1 MNNLKLQNKIF
12 LILLLPLIT
21 IVILSFNSIY
31 DKYEKNSKM
40 NESLAYLNFLGKVSI
55 LSHDLQKERE
65 IATLFLDSY
74 GKSHIDDFQ
83 IQVKKSDESIDNLN
97 SILEKSNFPKSDELN
112 NKLSKYIEDIKKI
125 KEIREKNQNLLI
137 NKQELINGYTSQ
149 IVDLTYFIDELI
161 TYSNVGN
168 LSKYSQSYI
177 AFNQLIENSFNEKEY
192 FRNIL
197 NSGNI
202 LGENYNNFLNS
213 ISKQNLYLQII
224 NDNIFKEDSDKFK
237 NLLISKDFQDIENVR
252 KTIILKSQKDN
263 FILKIKELSGY
274 GGLIHLYKDYLE
286 SKDEKL
292 VNKIQSKHSS
302 LLKMI
307 KYYEKFEGTT
317 NEEKILLKDIRDTF
331 DLIISNVSDISEG
344 NHSISK
350 EKIDNN
356 NAISAIDK
364 LSNSIYG
371 IDENWKE
378 KSINKINLLINF
390 EKSLFDDL
398 VIHIN
403 SDIDDFINQIIYELI
418 FMIILFTVIFFSIL
432 LMTKK
437 ISFSLKN
444 FQDNL
449 NEFLAYSMKEKDN
462 VLLHDI
468 DGNDE
473 FAIMTREMNIQIK
486 KIEDIQE
493 HDKKVILE
501 ISDVMEKVNNGF
513 FEYTIKEKA
522 ITKDI
527 EDLRLIINKML
538 NRTKLKIDNINILL
552 NSYTQSDYLFKLNEI
567 QKKGMYGD
575 FGTLYTSTS
584 LLGDASSQLIAMITN
599 AGNELEKN
607 TKTLALSSNELA
619 ISSTEQAS
627 SLEQSSAALEQ
638 ITANIK
644 NNNENMNQMK
654 RIADELN
661 EASNIGSKFA
671 NQTST
676 SMDEINEKVKSIN
689 EAIAIIDQIAFQTNI
704 LSLNAAVEAATAG
717 EAGKGFAVVAAEV
730 RNLASRSAE
739 AAKEIK
745 NLVSSASLKSNEGK
759 IIADD
764 MIKGYEN
771 LTTKIFQTKE
781 IIDSVTQFS
790 KEQESG
796 IIQINDTIS
805 RLDTA
810 TQKNA
815 FTASNID
822 ILSNEVSKLSS
833 RLLQIT
839 AQAKIDKK
847 YYGMVENIDL
857 MREVSKYKNDHIDFK
872 KKYFATLD
880 SFESCTVVDCKSCNM
895 GKWIVS
901 CEEKSIGFTKTNEW
915 KVLKQNHENVHQ
927 KVQIF
932 VDNNAKKIENEV
944 LREISAQIEDSTVKV
959 FDSLNDVL
967 YIDCSRDIP
976 TPNI

>member
-1 MNNLKLQNKIF
+1 
-12 LILLLPLIT
+12 
-21 IVILSFNSIY
+21 
-31 DKYEKNSKM
+31 M
-40 NESLAYLNFLGKVSI
+40 NESLAYLNFLGKVST

-857 MREVSKYKNDHIDFK
+857 MREVSKYKNDHINFK

>member
-40 NESLAYLNFLGKVSI
+40 NESLAYLNFLGKVST

-857 MREVSKYKNDHIDFK
+857 MREVSKYKNDHINFK

>member
-40 NESLAYLNFLGKVSI
+40 NESLAYLNFLGKVST

-74 GKSHIDDFQ
+74 GKSYVDDFQ

-575 FGTLYTSTS
+575 FGTLCTSTS

-857 MREVSKYKNDHIDFK
+857 MREVSKYKNDHINFK

-901 CEEKSIGFTKTNEW
+901 CEEKNIGFTKTNEW

>member
-40 NESLAYLNFLGKVSI
+40 NESLAYLNFLGKVST

-390 EKSLFDDL
+390 EK
-398 VIHIN
+398 N
-403 SDIDDFINQIIYELI
+403 
-418 FMIILFTVIFFSIL
+418 
-432 LMTKK
+432 
-437 ISFSLKN
+437 LK
-444 FQDNL
+444 
-449 NEFLAYSMKEKDN
+449 
-462 VLLHDI
+462 V
-468 DGNDE
+468 
-473 FAIMTREMNIQIK
+473 
-486 KIEDIQE
+486 
-493 HDKKVILE
+493 
-501 ISDVMEKVNNGF
+501 
-513 FEYTIKEKA
+513 
-522 ITKDI
+522 
-527 EDLRLIINKML
+527 
-538 NRTKLKIDNINILL
+538 
-552 NSYTQSDYLFKLNEI
+552 
-567 QKKGMYGD
+567 
-575 FGTLYTSTS
+575 
-584 LLGDASSQLIAMITN
+584 
-599 AGNELEKN
+599 
-607 TKTLALSSNELA
+607 
-619 ISSTEQAS
+619 
-627 SLEQSSAALEQ
+627 
-638 ITANIK
+638 
-644 NNNENMNQMK
+644 
-654 RIADELN
+654 
-661 EASNIGSKFA
+661 
-671 NQTST
+671 
-676 SMDEINEKVKSIN
+676 
-689 EAIAIIDQIAFQTNI
+689 
-704 LSLNAAVEAATAG
+704 
-717 EAGKGFAVVAAEV
+717 
-730 RNLASRSAE
+730 
-739 AAKEIK
+739 
-745 NLVSSASLKSNEGK
+745 
-759 IIADD
+759 
-764 MIKGYEN
+764 
-771 LTTKIFQTKE
+771 
-781 IIDSVTQFS
+781 
-790 KEQESG
+790 
-796 IIQINDTIS
+796 
-805 RLDTA
+805 
-810 TQKNA
+810 
-815 FTASNID
+815 
-822 ILSNEVSKLSS
+822 
-833 RLLQIT
+833 
-839 AQAKIDKK
+839 
-847 YYGMVENIDL
+847 
-857 MREVSKYKNDHIDFK
+857 
-872 KKYFATLD
+872 
-880 SFESCTVVDCKSCNM
+880 
-895 GKWIVS
+895 
-901 CEEKSIGFTKTNEW
+901 
-915 KVLKQNHENVHQ
+915 
-927 KVQIF
+927 
-932 VDNNAKKIENEV
+932 
-944 LREISAQIEDSTVKV
+944 
-959 FDSLNDVL
+959 
-967 YIDCSRDIP
+967 
-976 TPNI
+976 